1 MLFSGTKENRALA
14 DATVWRLKAEARIES
29 TKASLFK
36 IGGYSAFVVCLGLGC
51 GAAFLGYASIK
62 KAHSSSEEIA
72 NILVKAI
79 SNASITTKGEVK
91 LLQGAIVS
99 IKPDATVGLD
109 PAASVKLESVKRS
122 PDAEQHWAALQ
133 HKSGGKTMISS
144 HIEDA
149 TKATPLA
156 PNKSHLVR

>member
-14 DATVWRLKAEARIES
+14 DATISRLKAEARIES
-29 TKASLFK
+29 AKASLFR

-62 KAHSSSEEIA
+62 KAQSSSDEIA

-91 LLQGAIVS
+91 LLPGAIVS

-109 PAASVKLESVKRS
+109 PTASVKLESGQDTLAQNTRPASIPS
-122 PDAEQHWAALQ
+122 PAQR
-133 HKSGGKTMISS
+133 KSRGKTISS
-144 HIEDA
+144 RVADA
-149 TKATPLA
+149 PKASPQL
-156 PNKSHLVR
+156 P

>member
-14 DATVWRLKAEARIES
+14 DATISHIKAEARIES

-62 KAHSSSEEIA
+62 ETQSSSEEIA
-72 NILVKAI
+72 KILVKAI

-91 LLQGAIVS
+91 LLPGAIVS
-99 IKPDATVGLD
+99 IKPDATVGLN
-109 PAASVKLESVKRS
+109 PTAFVKLEPDQTVPMQNTGPRFS
-122 PDAEQHWAALQ
+122 PNREA
-133 HKSGGKTMISS
+133 
-144 HIEDA
+144 
-149 TKATPLA
+149 
-156 PNKSHLVR
+156 RR